1 MIAVDSND
9 FAYVF
14 GDVICLIM
22 LLFISNASRRH
33 SKILLAERY
42 FLEMSLATSILLI
55 TDIIWPLVN
64 GVNIPVFKV
73 LNITINTIYMILT
86 GLIGFLWIVYVDF
99 KVKRRIDSSYK
110 KRVAVYSIPM
120 VVLTVITL
128 ASHKT
133 HTLFYID
140 SENYYRRGNSL
151 WIRVFIIALYVLW
164 AAVLTLN
171 GIRQQKTKQ
180 KKDELRALLQFMFFP
195 LAGNFLQF
203 SYLNLPFTA
212 VGISLAVLLVFINVQ
227 NKQISIDTLT
237 GINNRRQLTLYIDSE
252 LSASAKRGELY
263 YLIMDIDKFKHI
275 NDTYG
280 HLEGDNA
287 LVKIAAVLNGICDR
301 HNDFVARYGGDEF
314 VIVCRRKSVVEVEAL
329 KAEINNAVSKMNETE
344 NLPYTLSLSIGSAKF
359 DRSKSNDEIF
369 AEADKKLY
377 SIKSGRSMAAK

>member
-1 MIAVDSND
+1 VITVNTND

-64 GVNIPVFKV
+64 GVNNPFFRV
-73 LNITINTIYMILT
+73 INLTVNTVYMILT
-86 GLIGFLWIVYVDF
+86 GVIGFLWIVYVDF
-99 KVKRRIDSSYK
+99 KVRRRLDSSYK
-110 KRVAVYSIPM
+110 KRVALYSIPM
-120 VVLTVITL
+120 LALSVMTL
-128 ASHKT
+128 LSHKT
-133 HTLFYID
+133 HMLFYID
-140 SENYYRRGNSL
+140 SDNYYRRGKEI
-151 WIRVFIIALYVLW
+151 WVRVLIIVVYILW
-164 AAVLTLN
+164 ASVLTVI
-171 GIRQQKTKQ
+171 GIKRQRTKQ
-180 KKDELRALLQFMFFP
+180 KKDELRALLQFTFFP
-195 LAGNFLQF
+195 LIGSFMQL
-203 SYLNLPFTA
+203 SYLYLPFTA

-227 NKQISIDTLT
+227 NKQISMDTLT

-252 LSASAKRGELY
+252 LSASSKKGELY
-263 YLIMDIDKFKHI
+263 YLIMDIDDFKTI

-287 LVKIAAVLNGICDR
+287 LVKIAAVLNTVCDR
-301 HNDFVARYGGDEF
+301 HNDFAARYGGDEF
-314 VIVCRRKSVVEVEAL
+314 VIVCRRSSEIEVEAL
-329 KAEINNAVSKMNETE
+329 KDEIRNAVSEINAGES
-344 NLPYTLSLSIGSAKF
+344 LPYELSLSIGSARF

-377 SIKSGRSMAAK
+377 SIKSRRNSAAR

>member
-1 MIAVDSND
+1 MDSND

-42 FLEMSLATSILLI
+42 FLEMSLAASLLLI

-64 GVNIPVFKV
+64 GVNLPAFRV
-73 LNITINTIYMILT
+73 LNITINTVYMILT
-86 GLIGFLWIVYVDF
+86 GFIGFLWIIYVDF

-110 KRVAVYSIPM
+110 KRVALYSVPM

-140 SENYYRRGNSL
+140 DENRFQRGDSL
-151 WIRVFIIALYVLW
+151 WVRIFIMALYVIW
-164 AAVLTLN
+164 AAVLTVN
-171 GIRQQKTKQ
+171 GIKQQKTKQ
-180 KKDELRALLQFMFFP
+180 KKAELRALLQFMFFP
-195 LAGNFLQF
+195 LIGNFLQF
-203 SYLNLPFTA
+203 TYLNLPFTA
-212 VGISLAVLLVFINVQ
+212 VGISLSVLLVFINVQ
-227 NKQISIDTLT
+227 NKQISMDTLT

-252 LSASAKRGELY
+252 LSASNKKGELY
-263 YLIMDIDKFKHI
+263 YLIMDIDNFKSI
-275 NDTYG
+275 NDAYG

-287 LVKIAAVLNGICDR
+287 LVKVAAALNGICER

-314 VIVCRRKSVVEVEAL
+314 VVVCRRKSEIEVEAL
-329 KAEINNAVSKMNETE
+329 KDEIINTVSQINKSEK
-344 NLPYTLSLSIGSAKF
+344 LPYELSLSIGSTKF
-359 DRSKSNDEIF
+359 DKSKSNDEIF

-377 SIKSGRSMAAK
+377 LIKAERAFDKA